1 MRRLGII
8 GAIAATLVILGSRCA
23 GTPVAAAEARRGGM
37 GLREAAPLEMPT
49 RTGMIAVKV
58 IDFDAA
64 RQRVLDAALQQGAEL
79 LKSRTEVNYQ
89 GKKHGWIWFHVAADR
104 LALLLPVVRSAGK
117 LYAENVATAEHA
129 SEYEELARRVDRLQ
143 EHQQRLAALLQS
155 GRRLR
160 GSDILYIQ
168 ERLFRAGVD
177 EGSLRQRRVDLERA
191 ARVNT
196 LAVELF
202 EPEPRRAMDL
212 GNYYAG
218 AALRARM
225 GLYRLLARALTL
237 GAYALIFAPVWIPA
251 LLAAFLAR
259 RWLRRR
265 LASAAARFAG

>member
-1 MRRLGII
+1 MLSPCRA
-8 GAIAATLVILGSRCA
+8 GALAAVLMASGVAR
-23 GTPVAAAEARRGGM
+23 AAAVGAERAPVP
-37 GLREAAPLEMPT
+37 LRLPI
-49 RTGMIAVKV
+49 RNGMIAVKV
-58 IDFDAA
+58 VDYDAA

-79 LKSRTEVNYQ
+79 LKSRTEVNFQ
-89 GKKHGWIWFHVAADR
+89 GKKHGWMWFHIAADR
-104 LALLLPVVRSAGK
+104 LALLLPVVRGAGK

-129 SEYEELARRVDRLQ
+129 SEYEGLARRVERLQ
-143 EHQQRLAALLQS
+143 EHQQRLEALLES
-155 GRRLR
+155 RRRLR

-177 EGSLRQRRVDLERA
+177 EGTLRQRRVDLERA

-202 EPEPRRAMDL
+202 EPEPRRVMDL

-218 AALRARM
+218 SALRARIAFH
-225 GLYRLLARALTL
+225 RLLARALTL

-251 LLAAFLAR
+251 LLFLLLGR

-265 LASAAARFAG
+265 FAAISTRFAG